1 MKKALKKI
9 KEQEIFFYD
18 NGIKKIIDRKDKS
31 TYPRGLS
38 GNINNGLFG
47 KISRELF
54 GKISRELFGNITGI
68 YGHINTGLFG
78 NISGVFGNCSN
89 VQGDIDECEIT
100 EKERETLININ
111 DLIDEEVNENE

>member
-54 GKISRELFGNITGI
+54 GKISSGLFGNIT
-68 YGHINTGLFG
+68 
-78 NISGVFGNCSN
+78 GVFGNCSN